1 LPACSPG
8 GYAIPICFW
17 GLVEP
22 VSWSLFLGVAIILTL
37 VLKYVLPR
45 KERCPDCQEL
55 KDPDHPL
62 CRSCGWIFDVPG
74 DD

>member
-1 LPACSPG
+1 M
-8 GYAIPICFW
+8 
-17 GLVEP
+17 
-22 VSWSLFLGVAIILTL
+22 SWSLFLGVAIILTL

-55 KDPDHPL
+55 KDPDYPL

>member
-1 LPACSPG
+1 
-8 GYAIPICFW
+8 
-17 GLVEP
+17 
-22 VSWSLFLGVAIILTL
+22 VSWTFFLAIAIIVTL
-37 VLKYVLPR
+37 VLKYALPR
-45 KERCPDCQEL
+45 QERCPECQEP